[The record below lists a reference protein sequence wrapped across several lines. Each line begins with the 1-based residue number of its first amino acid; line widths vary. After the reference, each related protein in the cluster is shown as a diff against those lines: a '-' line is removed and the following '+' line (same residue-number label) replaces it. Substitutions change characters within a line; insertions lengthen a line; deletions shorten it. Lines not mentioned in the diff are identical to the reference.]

1 MIKVDLSGA
10 EKFWGAKGPDWEA
23 CAAAHKT
30 LAEKSG
36 AGADFLGWLE
46 LPQRIRDTELSRIV
60 AAGKKIPNSPAR

>member
-10 EKFWGAKGPDWEA
+10 EKFWGAKGPDWKA

-36 AGADFLGWLE
+36 AGADFLG
-46 LPQRIRDTELSRIV
+46 
-60 AAGKKIPNSPAR
+60 